1 MYTHIL
7 VPLDG
12 SGISEEAITE
22 AKRMLGKGGKI
33 TLVTAVDVPEITA
46 RGFDMYGGVM
56 LSDTET
62 QRQMED
68 WAKNY
73 LSKTADD
80 LTSEGFVISKSV
92 VVGDP
97 AKIIGETAAL
107 EKVDAIVMTTH
118 GRSGVSRWLFGSITN
133 KVLSIAPC
141 PVLVVPSQEKL
152 KMLEKSAP
160 EAFYG

>member
-1 MYTHIL
+1 MYSHIL

-12 SGISEEAITE
+12 SGISEEALSE
-22 AKRMLGKGGKI
+22 AKKMLSDGGKI
-33 TLVTAVDVPEITA
+33 TLVTAVDVPELPA
-46 RGFDMYGGVM
+46 HSFDLYGGVI
-56 LSDTET
+56 LSDSET

-73 LSKTADD
+73 LDSTAAALSD
-80 LTSEGFVISKSV
+80 EGFKVNKVV

-97 AKIIGETAAL
+97 AKIISETAVL

-133 KVLSIAPC
+133 KVLSIAPR
-141 PVLVVPSQEKL
+141 PVLVVPSKEKL
-152 KMLEKSAP
+152 KMLEKNAP